1 MMLLKENII
10 KWKEKNINFDYK
22 NMFGLLNDNYSM
34 IYNAKRQ

>member
-10 KWKEKNINFDYK
+10 KQKEKNINFNYEDT
-22 NMFGLLNDNYSM
+22 FGLLNDDYSM